1 MTKHTFIFD
10 GHNDVLLR
18 LYKSTSSDPVSDFLE
33 GETAGHIDLKKA
45 RAGSLVGGLFAL
57 YSPSTAKSAGF
68 GRQMTGQQYALPLP
82 PPLSMDE
89 ARKSIVA
96 ELAIL
101 LKIERASRGAVAIC
115 RTATEVKL
123 AIAREALA
131 VVVHIEGAEAIDGD
145 LTFLEVLYAAGLR
158 SLGPVWSRSN
168 IFGHGVPFRFP
179 SSPDIG
185 DGLTEAGERLVQT
198 CNEMKILIDLSH
210 ITEKGFWDVA
220 RLSKAP
226 LVATHSNAHALCPS
240 PRNLTDKQL
249 AAIRETQG
257 MVGLNFGTCFLRPD
271 GNMRPDTDIDLMVR
285 QLDYLIEKL
294 GEDHVGLG
302 SDFDGAVVPE
312 KIGSAAGL
320 PVLMGALRDK
330 GYSEPLLAKLGSGNW
345 LDLLERTIG

>member
-1 MTKHTFIFD
+1 MTKQTFIFD

-18 LYKSTSSDPVSDFLE
+18 LYKSTSSDPVSDFLK

-57 YSPSTAKSAGF
+57 YSPSTARSAGY
-68 GRQMTGQQYALPLP
+68 GRLMTGQQYALPLP

-89 ARKSIVA
+89 ARKSTVA

-198 CNEMKILIDLSH
+198 CNEMKVLIDLSH
-210 ITEKGFWDVA
+210 INEKGFWDVA

-271 GNMRPDTDIDLMVR
+271 GNMRPDTDTDLMVR
-285 QLDYLIEKL
+285 QLDHLIEKL

-330 GYSEPLLAKLGSGNW
+330 GYSEPLLTKLGSGNW